1 VAGRITAPGQRLHS
15 PYVNQLDVAEQ
26 YRSPDP
32 KLSHFLLSV
41 VNREDAA
48 PARREHEIRFTLDA
62 KMDHVGS
69 SLSGA
74 WFAPC

>member
-1 VAGRITAPGQRLHS
+1 
-15 PYVNQLDVAEQ
+15 
-26 YRSPDP
+26 
-32 KLSHFLLSV
+32 LSHFLLSV

-48 PARREHEIRFTLDA
+48 PARREHEIRIFTLDA

-74 WFAPC
+74 WFAPY